1 MAQASIKNFQL
12 LRRSYAVGAEKMKM
26 QAVAL
31 AALRVQVLAHDKEKE
46 AFWMRDPK
54 TGNWIPENH
63 FGDIDVAE
71 PREKLLYRNTKS
83 CQDLFM

>member
-12 LRRSYAVGAEKMKM
+12 LRLLRSYAVGAEKMKM
-26 QAVAL
+26 QAVASE
-31 AALRVQVLAHDKEKE
+31 ALRVQVLAHDKEKE

-71 PREKLLYRNTKS
+71 LREKLLSRNTNVNRN
-83 CQDLFM
+83 